1 MKIPEITRYPKTEA
15 TLKVKLP
22 QFTKYPKRQDTLA
35 PKIPQER
42 RYPKIE
48 LTWFDNIKA
57 VKKRPAEMT
66 WATLTALTYRPPVRD
81 NKQDLPW
88 IKLARFGDERS
99 PKGCYRTDKNVLAL
113 TGVELDYDN
122 AQLPFF
128 EAVSRLSGTIRCV
141 AYTTPSHTREKP
153 CYRILAP
160 FSHPKEGDTQ
170 KLKLLRRE
178 MIDKIAAL
186 SGQPAR
192 ESYVLSQAYYF
203 GAVKGREYHHAIING
218 GWVDN
223 F

>member
-1 MKIPEITRYPKTEA
+1 MKIPQNPRYPKIED
-15 TLKVKLP
+15 TLKFKIP
-22 QFTKYPKRQDTLA
+22 QFARYPKRQDTPA
-35 PKIPQER
+35 TKIPLEAS
-42 RYPKIE
+42 YPKIE
-48 LTWFDNIKA
+48 LTWFDNIQA

-66 WATLTALTYRPPVRD
+66 WATFTALTYRPPVRES
-81 NKQDLPW
+81 KQDLPW
-88 IKLARFGDERS
+88 IKLAKFGDQRS

-128 EAVSRLSGTIRCV
+128 EAVSRLSGLIRCV
-141 AYTTPSHTREKP
+141 AYTTPSHSRERP

-160 FSHPKEGDTQ
+160 FSDPIEGDTP
-170 KLKLLRRE
+170 KLKIFRRE
-178 MIDKIAAL
+178 MIDKIAAV

-203 GAVKGREYHHAIING
+203 GRVEGREYHHAIING
-218 GWVDN
+218 GWVDS